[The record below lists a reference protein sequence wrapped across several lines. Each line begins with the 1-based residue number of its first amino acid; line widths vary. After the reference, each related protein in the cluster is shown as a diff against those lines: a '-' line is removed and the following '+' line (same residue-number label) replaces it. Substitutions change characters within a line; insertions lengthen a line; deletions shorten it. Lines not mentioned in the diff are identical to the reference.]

1 MTVNNIYSI
10 TVHFH
15 KLIEDSDHRK
25 SIRFEVEKIIQFLA
39 QNHLR
44 RQDISLHCIS
54 IASARAKGQGLLG
67 HCPEAKTYFTVS
79 NLSNRDPN
87 SAHHERSV

>member
-1 MTVNNIYSI
+1 MNNIYSI

-15 KLIEDSDHRK
+15 KLIEDRDHRK

-44 RQDISLHCIS
+44 RQDVSLTLHQTGN
-54 IASARAKGQGLLG
+54 RPKGQCQCAL
-67 HCPEAKTYFTVS
+67 H
-79 NLSNRDPN
+79 
-87 SAHHERSV
+87 